1 MRSGLE
7 IEVCIASIEE
17 LEAIEETSIDRIELC
32 SALEIGGITPSL
44 ALIEEAVNSGLET
57 HVLIRPRGGD
67 FYHSKREINLMK
79 SEIQLAAESGIKGVV
94 FGILTNDLKVTRPN
108 EELALLAKSYD
119 LNCTFHRAF
128 EFVKDQERAL
138 QQIIHMGFDRLLTSG
153 GPESQR
159 IDHLLGLMHHAKGQ
173 IEIMV
178 GGGVN
183 SSNVVSLAKT
193 GVNAVHFSVRK
204 WLAESNKGMGRNSCF
219 DPNKLNSILDAL
231 KRQ

>member
-1 MRSGLE
+1 MREDLQVE
-7 IEVCIASIEE
+7 ICVGSIDE
-17 LEAIEETSIDRIELC
+17 LETIKETPIDRIELC

-57 HVLIRPRGGD
+57 HVLIRPRAGD
-67 FYHSKREINLMK
+67 FCYSKREINLMK
-79 SEIQLAAESGIKGVV
+79 SDIQLAAESGVKGVV
-94 FGILTNDLKVTRPN
+94 FGILDRNDSVTERN

-119 LNCTFHRAF
+119 LICTFHRAF
-128 EFVKDQERAL
+128 ELAKDQNDAL
-138 QQIIHMGFDRLLTSG
+138 KQLIEIGFDRILTSG
-153 GPESQR
+153 GIKSNRVQKLTELVELAN
-159 IDHLLGLMHHAKGQ
+159 DK

-183 SSNVVSLAKT
+183 STNVAALVDT

-204 WLAESNKGMGRNSCF
+204 WQAESNKGMGRNFSP
-219 DPNKLNSILDAL
+219 DPDKLNSILEAL